1 MNKKQR
7 QQMIL
12 RIISENDV
20 GTQMQ
25 LEELLNAQG
34 VRVGQST
41 LSRDVREL
49 KLKKAPSN
57 NGDMTCYTFN
67 GEYTAHR
74 EITYSFIFAQSVISM
89 DMAQNIVVLKCHP
102 GMADAACK
110 LVDEQN
116 FDVVVGSI
124 AGDDTVFILT
134 KNEIHAA
141 NLLER
146 LKQLKSRN

>member
-12 RIISENDV
+12 RIISENEV
-20 GTQMQ
+20 ATQSQ
-25 LEELLNAQG
+25 LESLLFERG
-34 VRVGQST
+34 VNVGQST

-49 KLKKAPSN
+49 ELKKAPSDS
-57 NGDMTCYTFN
+57 GDIMCYTPN
-67 GEYTAHR
+67 GECTSHR
-74 EITYSFIFAQSVISM
+74 EIVYNFIFAQSVISM
-89 DMAQNIVVLKCHP
+89 DIAQNIVVLKCHP
-102 GMADAACK
+102 GMADTACK
-110 LVDEQN
+110 LVDDQK

-134 KNEIHAA
+134 KNEIHATS
-141 NLLER
+141 LLKR

>member
-12 RIISENDV
+12 RIISENEV
-20 GTQMQ
+20 ATQSQ
-25 LEELLNAQG
+25 LESLLFERG
-34 VRVGQST
+34 VNVGQST
-41 LSRDVREL
+41 LSRDIREL
-49 KLKKAPSN
+49 NLKKTRSDSN
-57 NGDMTCYTFN
+57 YSMCYTSG
-67 GEYTAHR
+67 GEYTAWR
-74 EITYSFIFAQSVISM
+74 EITYNFIFAQSVISM
-89 DMAQNIVVLKCHP
+89 DIAQNIVVLKCHP

-134 KNEIHAA
+134 KNEIHAES
-141 NLLER
+141 LFER
-146 LKQLKSRN
+146 LKRLKSRN